1 MRGFPEHFPRF
12 VPNSDIEFYVKSL
25 HCYCLYAAIISDIN
39 GYYYQYSNYLKK
51 VSYPQ
56 EDPTDFGQ
64 VGVA

>member
-12 VPNSDIEFYVKSL
+12 VPNSDIEFYVKSM

-56 EDPTDFGQ
+56 EAPTDFGQ